1 MGATVL
7 DPGTASII
15 MFGVFFAL
23 LVLRV
28 PVAFALGLACLPIF
42 LIEDRLTPQNL
53 VQETFNAY
61 NSFILLAVPFFL
73 LTANLMNVGGIT
85 TRLVRLSRDLVG
97 HFPGGLA
104 QVNVVLSLF
113 FAGISGSSTADA
125 ASQSKIFIEAQ
136 RKEGYDDSFSVAITA
151 VSAVLAVIIPPSI
164 LMIVWGGL
172 LTVSIGGL
180 FLAGIVPGVM
190 IALAQMATV
199 HVYAKLRNYPTYPR
213 ATLVETLKAI
223 AISVPALMTPLIII
237 GGKIFGWFTATES
250 ACIAVLYAAALTML
264 VYREMNWTGLHGA
277 LLETG
282 RLTGVALFC
291 VGTASAFGWLL
302 AYYQIPKT
310 LLEGVAAWGMGPITT
325 GFFIAGVFL
334 VVGCFLDAIPAIV
347 IVGTVLEPLAK
358 SVGMDPIHFAIVGIV
373 SLAFGLVTPPYGLC
387 LMIACAVAKIRI
399 LDAIKDV
406 MIMLV
411 PMLIVLALIIIFPQ
425 IPLFLPRLFPPGTL

>member
-1 MGATVL
+1 
-7 DPGTASII
+7 
-15 MFGVFFAL
+15 
-23 LVLRV
+23 V

-85 TRLVRLSRDLVG
+85 NRLVRLSRDLVG

-125 ASQSKIFIEAQ
+125 ASQSKLFIEAQ

-151 VSAVLAVIIPPSI
+151 VSAVLAVIVPPSI

-180 FLAGIVPGVM
+180 FMAGIVPGLL
-190 IALAQMATV
+190 IALVQMGTV

-223 AISVPALMTPLIII
+223 VVAVPALMTPVIII

-264 VYREMNWTGLHGA
+264 VYREMDLKGLHHA

-282 RLTGVALFC
+282 RLTGVALFA

-302 AYYQIPKT
+302 AYYQIPKA
-310 LLEGVAAWGMGPITT
+310 LLANVTAWGLGPMAV
-325 GFFIAGVFL
+325 GFFIAAVFL

-347 IVGTVLEPLAK
+347 IVGTVLEPLAR
-358 SVGMDPIHFAIVGIV
+358 SVGMDPIHFAMIGIV

-387 LMIACAVAKIRI
+387 LLISAHIAGIR
-399 LDAIKDV
+399 LVDALKDV
-406 MIMLV
+406 MIMLI
-411 PMLIVLALIIIFPQ
+411 PMFAVLAMVIMWPDVV
-425 IPLFLPRLFPPGTL
+425 LFLPKLFPPGTL

>member
-1 MGATVL
+1 MTGATL
-7 DPGTASII
+7 APGTASLI

-28 PVAFALGLACLPIF
+28 PVAMALGLACVPIF
-42 LIEDRLTPQNL
+42 LIEERLTPQNL

-104 QVNVVLSLF
+104 QVNVVLSIF

-125 ASQSKIFIEAQ
+125 ASQSKLFIEAQ

-164 LMIVWGGL
+164 LMVVWGGL

-180 FLAGIVPGVM
+180 FLAGIIPGLL
-190 IALAQMATV
+190 IGLAQMATV

-223 AISVPALMTPLIII
+223 LISIPALMTPLIII

-250 ACIAVLYAAALTML
+250 ACIAVLYAAVLTML
-264 VYREMNWTGLHGA
+264 VYREMDLKGLHGA

-302 AYYQIPKT
+302 AYYQIPKA
-310 LLEGVAAWGMGPITT
+310 LLAGVATWGMGPVTT

-358 SVGMDPIHFAIVGIV
+358 SVGLDPIHFAIIGIV

-387 LMIACAVAKIRI
+387 LMISCAVAKIRM

-406 MIMLV
+406 MIMLI
-411 PMLIVLALIIIFPQ
+411 PMLLVLALVIMFPQ
-425 IPLFLPRLFPPGTL
+425 VSLFLPRLFPPGTL

>member
-1 MGATVL
+1 
-7 DPGTASII
+7 
-15 MFGVFFAL
+15 
-23 LVLRV
+23 
-28 PVAFALGLACLPIF
+28 
-42 LIEDRLTPQNL
+42 
-53 VQETFNAY
+53 
-61 NSFILLAVPFFL
+61 
-73 LTANLMNVGGIT
+73 
-85 TRLVRLSRDLVG
+85 
-97 HFPGGLA
+97 
-104 QVNVVLSLF
+104 
-113 FAGISGSSTADA
+113 
-125 ASQSKIFIEAQ
+125 
-136 RKEGYDDSFSVAITA
+136 
-151 VSAVLAVIIPPSI
+151 
-164 LMIVWGGL
+164 
-172 LTVSIGGL
+172 
-180 FLAGIVPGVM
+180 
-190 IALAQMATV
+190 
-199 HVYAKLRNYPTYPR
+199 
-213 ATLVETLKAI
+213 
-223 AISVPALMTPLIII
+223 MTPLIII

-264 VYREMNWTGLHGA
+264 VYREMDLKGLHGA

-302 AYYQIPKT
+302 AYYQIPKA

-387 LMIACAVAKIRI
+387 LMIACAVAKIRM

-406 MIMLV
+406 MIMLM
-411 PMLIVLALIIIFPQ
+411 PMLLVLALIIIFPQ